1 VCEGALVQQAGPLDA
16 LPLPGVFLIINVI
29 ALLAVELGF
38 RLARIRFLRSL
49 PEDEAPPV
57 GAIVAATL
65 GLLAFLL
72 AFTFGLAAGR
82 FDARKGFI
90 LDEANAIGTT
100 YLRAALLPEPQ
111 RAEIRALLR
120 EYVDVRLQIAQ
131 PDRAPQALRR
141 SAELQ
146 DELWFRA
153 VAVTDKVAAP
163 IAALFI
169 TSLNELIDLH
179 AKRVNLAIRNRVP
192 ISIWAA
198 LYFVSFITMTAV
210 GYHAGMTAKRR
221 SPAILALVLTFSAV
235 ILLIAD
241 LDRPYEGL
249 FTVNQQAIL
258 DLRDSLGQ
266 STSSGG
272 GVAPQGQRIH

>member
-1 VCEGALVQQAGPLDA
+1 MQQAGPLDA
-16 LPLPGVFLIINVI
+16 LPLWGVYVVI
-29 ALLAVELGF
+29 SLVALLAVELGF
-38 RLARIRFLRSL
+38 RLARNRLLRSL
-49 PEDEAPPV
+49 HEDHAPV
-57 GAIVAATL
+57 GAIVGATL

-72 AFTFGLAAGR
+72 AFTFGLAASR

-120 EYVDVRLQIAQ
+120 EYVDLRLQIAQ
-131 PDRAPQALRR
+131 PDKAGPALRR

-146 DELWFRA
+146 DELWSRA
-153 VAVTDKVAAP
+153 VSAADKVAAP
-163 IAALFI
+163 TAALFI

-179 AKRVNLAIRNRVP
+179 AKRVNLGLRNRVP

-198 LYFVSFITMTAV
+198 LYFVSVITMAAV
-210 GYHAGMTAKRR
+210 GYYAGLTATRR
-221 SPAILALVLTFSAV
+221 SPAFLALVLTFSAV

-249 FTVNQQAIL
+249 LVVNQQAML
-258 DLRDSLGQ
+258 DLKDSL
-266 STSSGG
+266 
-272 GVAPQGQRIH
+272 R

>member
-1 VCEGALVQQAGPLDA
+1 MQQAGPLDA
-16 LPLPGVFLIINVI
+16 LPLVGVYLVI
-29 ALLAVELGF
+29 SLVALLAVDLGF
-38 RLARIRFLRSL
+38 RLARSRFPRSL

-57 GAIVAATL
+57 GAIVGATL

-82 FDARKGFI
+82 FDARQGFI

-111 RAEIRALLR
+111 QSEIRTLLR

-131 PDRAPQALRR
+131 PDKARQAMRR
-141 SAELQ
+141 SVELQ
-146 DELWFRA
+146 DELWSHA
-153 VAVTDKVAAP
+153 VAVADKVAAP
-163 IAALFI
+163 TAALFI
-169 TSLNELIDLH
+169 ASLNEMIDLH
-179 AKRVNLAIRNRVP
+179 AKRVNLGIRNRVP
-192 ISIWAA
+192 VSIWAA
-198 LYFVSFITMTAV
+198 LYFVSFVTMTAV
-210 GYHAGMTAKRR
+210 GYYAGMTATRR

-249 FTVNQQAIL
+249 LSVNQQAIL
-258 DLRDSLGQ
+258 DLRDSFRQ
-266 STSSGG
+266 PTSAAGAVLPHS
-272 GVAPQGQRIH
+272 QGIK

>member
-1 VCEGALVQQAGPLDA
+1 MQQAGPLDT
-16 LPLPGVFLIINVI
+16 LPLFGVYLTITLV

-38 RLARIRFLRSL
+38 RLSRHRVSRSL
-49 PEDEAPPV
+49 HEDQAPV
-57 GAIVAATL
+57 GAIVGATL

-82 FDARKGFI
+82 FDARKNFI

-111 RAEIRALLR
+111 RAQVRGLLR
-120 EYVDVRLQIAQ
+120 EYVHLRLQIVQ
-131 PDRAPQALRR
+131 PDKSQLALRR
-141 SAELQ
+141 SIELQ
-146 DELWFRA
+146 DELWSHA
-153 VAVTDKVAAP
+153 VATADEIAAP
-163 IAALFI
+163 TAALFI
-169 TSLNELIDLH
+169 TSVNELIDLH
-179 AKRVNLAIRNRVP
+179 AKRVNLGIRNRVP

-198 LYFVSFITMTAV
+198 LYFVSIVTMAAV
-210 GYHAGMTAKRR
+210 GYYVGLTTARR

-249 FTVNQQAIL
+249 LTLDQQAFL
-258 DLRDSLGQ
+258 DLEDSFRPAANCAPPPA
-266 STSSGG
+266 GG
-272 GVAPQGQRIH
+272 SC